1 MPTPTPNS
9 ERKSHPMSNP
19 LFKTITKEQSNSIIQ
34 SLTASL
40 ISSIESLLSKKIHLR
55 ILNSQVTHEVL
66 EPEGD
71 TFRIAFTVEIH
82 PRKEKIPE

>member
-1 MPTPTPNS
+1 MLTPTLNS
-9 ERKSHPMSNP
+9 KRRFHLMSNP
-19 LFKTITKEQSNSIIQ
+19 LFKTITKDQSNSIIKN
-34 SLTASL
+34 LTASL

-55 ILNSQVTHEVL
+55 VLNSQVTHEVL